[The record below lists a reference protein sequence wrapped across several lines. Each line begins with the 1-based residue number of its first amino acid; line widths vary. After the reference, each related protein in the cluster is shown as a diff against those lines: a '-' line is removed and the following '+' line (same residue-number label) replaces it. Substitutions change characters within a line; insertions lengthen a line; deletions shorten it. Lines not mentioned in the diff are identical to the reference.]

1 MYLHHHHDMIDFRY
15 LYDNFITSIAAGSFA
30 GLTSLSCLY
39 ERVHITAESSSIRF
53 FSQSDGVQL
62 RHADHPRLAG
72 RPHAAC
78 LSVWCMHA
86 HTLSCVL
93 TPVIRWLYHNSLTS
107 IQTASFS
114 GLTSLK
120 SLSVFSLIEMSI
132 HSHAAS
138 TSSLLY
144 SNDITLIE
152 SGSFL
157 SLTMLR
163 HLCVSS

>member
-1 MYLHHHHDMIDFRY
+1 MQCLLRYFYANSITSLEARSFPDGLTALTCLFVPCIYTHHHHDLIDYRY
-15 LYDNFITSIAAGSFA
+15 LYDDFITSIAAGSFA

-78 LSVWCMHA
+78 LSVWSMHA

-93 TPVIRWLYHNSLTS
+93 TPVNRWLYHNSLTS

-120 SLSVFSLIEMSI
+120 SL
-132 HSHAAS
+132 
-138 TSSLLY
+138 
-144 SNDITLIE
+144 
-152 SGSFL
+152 
-157 SLTMLR
+157 
-163 HLCVSS
+163 